1 MGRER
6 RIARAHRLPTFA
18 EPTLSLSWT
27 SDGRAGAGI
36 VQRAPPGN
44 GRPSPGRARAKAE
57 SDFGAV
63 SRVSDSVR
71 DARGLSAANV
81 ANVADDL
88 SRDARFALRSL
99 ARTPAFALVAVVTLM
114 LGIGAT
120 TAMFSVVNAVLLS
133 ALPYPNADRLV
144 ELHERAITEN
154 RPYTSVVSAPNFT
167 DWRRQSKTVELMT
180 AFRGGETT
188 VLGLSEPVKVNLY
201 AVSQDYFRLFSGVPV
216 LGRAFNPDDARGT
229 SSNVGVVSYAF
240 WRDELGGRTDLSSVH
255 LQAWGQRFTI
265 VGVMPRGFGYPDDV
279 QIWIPLEPLNTEMG
293 RDSHN
298 DDTIGRLAE
307 GVTRDAAERELTTI
321 AARLKQVYPTH
332 NAAIGAEVVGLRD
345 SIVGPVRK
353 YLNILFGA
361 VAIVLLVACVNLA
374 SANLARAA
382 GRARELA
389 IRTVLGAGRGRLAR
403 QLLTESVLVAL
414 AGGVAGLIVARLLVR
429 ALLAYEGHVLPRAGE
444 IALSAPV
451 LLFAL
456 AVTVGTGLLIGVL
469 PAIQVGRTDLRTG
482 VTAGGRGTAVGRSG
496 VRRGLVAAEVAFAVV
511 LLIGAG
517 LLARS
522 FRALLSE
529 ATGFDPDGVLAV
541 NVSLPESRYPNGGDR
556 ARYYDQAIEALR
568 ALPGVESVGFINIAP
583 LSRSGFGGGVG
594 IEGRPPEQSIYADYR
609 IVSPDYF
616 RTMKIPL
623 LSGRWIADADDS
635 TSQHVTVINAAMAKK
650 FFPGENPL
658 GKRLIELGMD
668 SHRSVPMTVVGV
680 VGDVRSDDLSK
691 GPRPQHF
698 VPYRQRPERAFFG
711 VLAIRSKIDPG
722 AIAPAARSALRL
734 LDSNVLTT
742 VETMNEIRDRS
753 VGSRRFT
760 MMVLSAFALLGL
772 VLAAIGIYGVL
783 SYSVARRTR
792 EIGVRMALGAVR
804 TRVVAMVLR
813 DSLTPVVIGAA
824 LGVGGAL
831 IGARLISALLYAVS
845 PTDPLTLA
853 GVVIVLLG
861 VAVVA
866 SVVPAA
872 RAARVDPIVALRE
885 E

>member
-1 MGRER
+1 MLTLRQLRRRLRDLVRGR
-6 RIARAHRLPTFA
+6 RLDADVDDELRFHIEMQTDA
-18 EPTLSLSWT
+18 LIRQ
-27 SDGRAGAGI
+27 GMA
-36 VQRAPPGN
+36 
-44 GRPSPGRARAKAE
+44 PGRARARAE
-57 SDFGAV
+57 SDFGAMA
-63 SRVSDSVR
+63 RVTDYVR
-71 DARGLSAANV
+71 EARGLSAANI
-81 ANVADDL
+81 ADDL
-88 SRDARFALRSL
+88 ARDTRFALRSL
-99 ARTPAFALVAVVTLM
+99 ARSPAFALVAVVTLM

-133 ALPYPNADRLV
+133 ALPYPDADRLV
-144 ELHERAITEN
+144 ELHERAVTEN

-167 DWRRQSKTVELMT
+167 DWRAQSKTVELMA

-188 VLGLSEPVKVNLY
+188 ILGLPEPIKANLY
-201 AVSQDYFRLFSGVPV
+201 AVSQDYFRLFGGTPL
-216 LGRAFNPDDARGT
+216 LGRAFNPDEALG
-229 SSNVGVVSYAF
+229 SSSTVGVVSFAF
-240 WRDELGGRTDLSSVH
+240 WRDQLGGRGDLSSVH
-255 LQAWGQRFTI
+255 LQALGQTFTI
-265 VGVMPRGFGYPDDV
+265 VGVMPQGFGYPDDA

-298 DDTIGRLAE
+298 DNTVGRLAP
-307 GVTRDAAERELTTI
+307 GVTREGAERELTTI
-321 AARLKQVYPTH
+321 AARLKQIYPTH
-332 NAAIGAEVVGLRD
+332 NAAVGAEVIGLRD

-382 GRARELA
+382 GRGRELA

-403 QLLTESVLVAL
+403 QLLTESVLVAF
-414 AGGVAGLIVARLLVR
+414 AGGAAGLLVARLLMR
-429 ALLAYEGHVLPRAGE
+429 AMLAYEGSVLPRAGE
-444 IALSAPV
+444 IALSGPV

-469 PAIQVGRTDLRTG
+469 PAMQVGQADLRAG

-496 VRRGLVAAEVAFAVV
+496 VRRALVAAEVAFAVL

-517 LLARS
+517 LLVRS
-522 FRALLSE
+522 FQALLSE
-529 ATGFDPDGVLAV
+529 HAGFVSDGIIAV
-541 NVSLPESRYPNGGDR
+541 DVSLPQARYPNGGDR
-556 ARYYDQAIEALR
+556 ARYYDQAIAALR
-568 ALPGVESVGFINIAP
+568 ALPGVESAGLINIAP
-583 LSRSGFGGGVG
+583 LSRSGFGGGMSV
-594 IEGRPPEQSIYADYR
+594 EGRPPEQTTYSDYR

-616 RTMKIPL
+616 RTMRIPL
-623 LSGRWIADADDS
+623 LSGRMITEADDS
-635 TSQHVTVINAAMAKK
+635 TARHVTVINEAMAKK

-658 GKRLIELGMD
+658 GKRLFELGMD
-668 SHRSVPMTVVGV
+668 SHRTVPMTVIGV

-691 GPRPQHF
+691 PPRSQHF

-711 VLAIRSKIDPG
+711 VLVIRTKIEPG
-722 AIAPAARSALRL
+722 AIGPAARSALRA
-734 LDSNVLTT
+734 LDPNVLAT
-742 VETMNEIRDRS
+742 VQTMDDIRDRS

-760 MMVLSAFALLGL
+760 MLVLSAFAVLGL

-813 DSLTPVVIGAA
+813 DSLTPVIVGAA
-824 LGVGGAL
+824 VGVAAAL
-831 IGARLISALLYAVS
+831 IGARLIAALLYGVS
-845 PTDPLTLA
+845 ATDPLTLA
-853 GVVIVLLG
+853 GVVAVLLG

-866 SVVPAA
+866 SVVPAS